1 MAQDHTD
8 PQLQK
13 IADKLQLKSNVHLH
27 HFQTCR
33 GFLVQQ
39 HKLNGTQ
46 TLASHELA
54 SRAASA
60 MLDQKGAEI
69 WPSSASQRS
78 HLTVLS
84 AHGDSREVKTRRTRQ
99 YKKDKEEYVCG
110 RREKAPI
117 KPPNKKALTFL
128 MGRGE
133 IEKPMKEYMERLL
146 EMGVVKKQEI
156 G

>member
-1 MAQDHTD
+1 MARGHTD

-13 IADKLQLKSNVHLH
+13 IADKLQLKPHVHLD
-27 HFQTCR
+27 HFETCSH
-33 GFLVQQ
+33 FLVNQ
-39 HKLNGTQ
+39 HKLDGIQ
-46 TLASHELA
+46 TLTSHELA

-84 AHGDSREVKTRRTRQ
+84 AHGDSREVKTKRTQQ
-99 YKKDKEEYVCG
+99 YNKEKEEYVYG

-117 KPPNKKALTFL
+117 KPPNKKGLTFL
-128 MGRGE
+128 VGRGE
-133 IEKPMKEYMERLL
+133 VEKPMREYMERLL
-146 EMGVVKKQEI
+146 EMGVVKHEEI